1 MLLSQ
6 NSRRQPTMCSY
17 CVQIFVLLYLLLYL
31 VLVFKKKIFLET
43 NQRYNFLILLP
54 YSTLVFKKK
63 NIQNIPGDNP
73 LYVTIFLAIVF
84 TTIFNTSIKKKG
96 MTSHDILLIL

>member
-1 MLLSQ
+1 VFLLCSDFCTVVFTTIFSTSIQ
-6 NSRRQPTMCSY
+6 KKNIPGDKPTL
-17 CVQIFVLLYLLLYL
+17 QLFNFTTIFNTS
-31 VLVFKKKIFLET
+31 I
-43 NQRYNFLILLP
+43 Q
-54 YSTLVFKKK
+54 KK